1 MRRTPDRRVYTVAEV
16 AKEVGCHP
24 NTIRLAEAE
33 GRVPPPR
40 RDEIGARVYTRAD
53 CDRLKELLRR

>member
-1 MRRTPDRRVYTVAEV
+1 MTRASDRRVYTVAEV

-33 GRVPPPR
+33 GRVPPAR
-40 RDEIGARVYTRAD
+40 RDEAGVRVYTRAD
-53 CDRLKELLRR
+53 CERLKELLRR